1 MIFIPKFSSCKRA
14 KETGKFYMNIYFSEG
29 EEADSK
35 DHKNENFKFFK
46 MTYINPY
53 ENENKKH
60 LKGEQ
65 IKEEELEIFIF
76 VIF

>member
-1 MIFIPKFSSCKRA
+1 MIFIPKFSSCKKP
-14 KETGKFYMNIYFSEG
+14 KEGGKFYLSIYFSAGAE
-29 EEADSK
+29 DK
-35 DHKNENFKFFK
+35 DESNTNEFKFFK

-65 IKEEELEIFIF
+65 IKEEDEDE
-76 VIF
+76 